1 MLRVPAARSALVA
14 LTLMLASIASPAL
27 AKCTMT
33 RLVEWPVRLE
43 RGHLMVDGAIN
54 GRMVGVMLDTGSDTF
69 LFRSATARLGLAGQ
83 VARGRRIFGIGG
95 ETYVEETTVEDVRI
109 GQLTR
114 QNWRILVAGEHSFG
128 NDVDLVLGEDF
139 FEQAD
144 VEFDLPHGAVRL
156 FRPEG
161 CEGVA
166 LGYWASQ
173 GTGQVDLE
181 PAYDAGQRTVVP
193 VRINGRPMHALFDS
207 GAGVSTLDERVAE
220 RLGLTPDSPGVTF
233 AGVSRGLGSQ
243 PVDSWM
249 APLQAF
255 AIGDETISDTFLH
268 FADLYKDARYT
279 SIASHLSVRIQD
291 TPDMLLGADFLRSH
305 RVLVSHSQRKMYFT
319 YEGGPVFAPKARDR
333 APAEPP
339 R

>member
-1 MLRVPAARSALVA
+1 MLRVRAAGSALVA
-14 LTLMLASIASPAL
+14 LALILAGIASPAL

-54 GRMVGVMLDTGSDTF
+54 GRKVGVMLDTGSDTF
-69 LFRSATARLGLAGQ
+69 LFRSATARLGLAAR

-114 QNWRILVAGEHSFG
+114 QNWPMLVAGERSFG
-128 NDVDLVLGEDF
+128 DDVDLVLGEDF

-161 CEGVA
+161 CEGLA
-166 LGYWASQ
+166 LGYWAAQ
-173 GTGQVDLE
+173 GSGQVDLE
-181 PAYDAGQRTVVP
+181 PAYDAGPRIVVP
-193 VRINGRPMHALFDS
+193 VRINGRPLHALLDS
-207 GAGVSTLDERVAE
+207 GAGISALDKPVAE
-220 RLGLTPDSPGVTF
+220 RLGITADSPGVLF
-233 AGVSRGLGSQ
+233 EGVGGGLGAKG
-243 PVDSWM
+243 VDYWI
-249 APLQAF
+249 ARLQAF
-255 AIGDETISDTFLH
+255 TIGDETISDTFVR

-279 SIASHLSVRIQD
+279 PMASHLSVRIQS
-291 TPDMLLGADFLRSH
+291 TPDMLLGVDFLRAH
-305 RVLVSHSQRKMYFT
+305 RVLVAYSQRRMYFT
-319 YEGGPVFAPKARDR
+319 YEGGPVFAPQARER
-333 APAEPP
+333 APAEPS